1 MPDVLA
7 RVRLAGRDWPPLTSA
22 LLGESVQVEVIF
34 TGPDGAALEAGT
46 VTASAYRP
54 PLPEETAGTTP
65 AIALTRTGVGIWVGA
80 LLLDRVGDWA
90 IDARC
95 ATPSA
100 AVARADIRVTLGG
113 PETLGDSR
121 GAASASTSAS
131 IALEAATA
139 ASSNATAAIASAA
152 AAAASAEAARRGET
166 IVEDDAGTAW
176 SFTSDAAGQLRRFT
190 ASTLVTVTLPA
201 AALGSSIQ
209 VEQAGTG
216 QVRFVAGANA
226 AIVNRLAHDRTAG
239 RYARAGAVVVSTAGG
254 VTTWNL
260 AGDTDA

>member
-1 MPDVLA
+1 MSGSRIDV
-7 RVRLAGRDWPPLTSA
+7 DLTA
-22 LLGESVQVEVIF
+22 IDFGTL
-34 TGPDGAALEAGT
+34 GPDATSTTWENGGSGF
-46 VTASAYRP
+46 VT
-54 PLPEETAGTTP
+54 
-65 AIALTRTGVGIWVGA
+65 
-80 LLLDRVGDWA
+80 
-90 IDARC
+90 
-95 ATPSA
+95 
-100 AVARADIRVTLGG
+100 VTLGG
-113 PETLGDSR
+113 TFGGATVVVEGSDASGGPFATLTGRGGASSFTAAGVAQIDIPTRFWRVRAVGGSGTAVTAVATVNLSRR
-121 GAASASTSAS
+121 GAASAFELA
-131 IALEAATA
+131 EAQ
-139 ASSNATAAIASAA
+139 A

-216 QVRFVAGANA
+216 QVCFVAGANA